1 MSPTC
6 NTLRRDR
13 VGIMNL
19 QNTAF
24 GPNSGSNKGFFC
36 YNRTFIPPLGLPKI
50 PCAIIKGYMLR
61 DIKTRL
67 VISRIL
73 GQRAKTRKSLQIQNF
88 AEKTRTA
95 LLNSVSPAFT

>member
-1 MSPTC
+1 
-6 NTLRRDR
+6 
-13 VGIMNL
+13 MNL

-24 GPNSGSNKGFFC
+24 GPNSGSNKGFSC
-36 YNRTFIPPLGLPKI
+36 YNRTFILGLPKI
-50 PCAIIKGYMLR
+50 PRAIIKGYMLR
-61 DIKTRL
+61 DKKTRH

-73 GQRAKTRKSLQIQNF
+73 GQRAKKRKSLQIQNF